1 MAISREEMAIIRMC
15 NRPTLHVTKGALV
28 GLSDMGFM
36 SGSDKSSKHYEITWT
51 PEGIDEYDL
60 NPCIIKKG
68 QLADCNGRVYASLKP
83 TDVWNTYTPP
93 VMRAIPATMDGRTA
107 ELIVRVMS
115 NLGGVAETAKV
126 EVMET
131 HIRIC
136 DNLVID
142 RHYIPI
148 ASYHQ
153 ASNEIATI
161 AKPIYGQLG
170 YMIGKEKVY
179 AIDEYRGVIGSFS
192 TLRFN
197 MPPTNNL
204 TMSWSGKLAPWQI
217 LARFAI
223 EECGLYSLYFTK
235 DEIVATS
242 RKHAIYVRKGA

>member
-15 NRPTLHVTKGALV
+15 NRPTLHITKGALV

-36 SGSDKSSKHYEITWT
+36 SGSDKSSKHYELVWE
-51 PEGIDEYDL
+51 PEGLDEYSL

-68 QLADCNGRVYASLKP
+68 KLVDCNGRVYASLEP

-93 VMRAIPATMDGRTA
+93 VMRPIAAPMDGQTA

-115 NLGGVAETAKV
+115 NLASACETAKL

-136 DNLVID
+136 DNLAID
-142 RHYIPI
+142 RRYIPI
-148 ASYHQ
+148 ASYN
-153 ASNEIATI
+153 ASNEIAII

-170 YMIGKEKVY
+170 YMIGKEKTYVL
-179 AIDEYRGVIGSFS
+179 EGYRGIIGTFS

-197 MPPTNNL
+197 MPPTSNL
-204 TMSWSGKLAPWQI
+204 TMSWSGKLTPWEI
-217 LARFAI
+217 LARFATD
-223 EECGLYSLYFTK
+223 EAGLYSLYFTK

>member
-1 MAISREEMAIIRMC
+1 MAISHEDMAIIRMC
-15 NRPTLHVTKGALV
+15 NHPTLHITKGALV
-28 GLSDMGFM
+28 GLSDIGFM
-36 SGSDKSSKHYEITWT
+36 SGSDKSAKHYELVWE
-51 PEGIDEYDL
+51 PEGLDEYGL
-60 NPCIIKKG
+60 TSCIIKKG
-68 QLADCNGRVYASLKP
+68 KIVDCNDRVYASLKP
-83 TDVWNTYTPP
+83 TDVWNKYTPP
-93 VMRAIPATMDGRTA
+93 VTRAIAATLDGQTA

-115 NLGGVAETAKV
+115 NLVSVRETATL

-142 RHYIPI
+142 RRYIPI

-153 ASNEIATI
+153 ESNKMATI

-170 YMIGKEKVY
+170 YMIGKEKAY
-179 AIDEYRGVIGSFS
+179 ALDEYRGIIGTFN

-197 MPPTNNL
+197 MPPTSNL
-204 TMSWSGKLAPWQI
+204 ITSWSGKLAPWEI

-223 EECGLYSLYFTK
+223 EEGGLYSLYFTK

>member
-15 NRPTLHVTKGALV
+15 NQPTLHITKGALV
-28 GLSDMGFM
+28 GLSSMGFM
-36 SGSDKSSKHYEITWT
+36 SGSDKSSKHYELVWE
-51 PEGIDEYDL
+51 PEGIDEYGL
-60 NPCIIKKG
+60 NPCLIKKG
-68 QLADCNGRVYASLKP
+68 KLVDCNGRVYASLAP
-83 TDVWNTYTPP
+83 TDVWTRYTPP
-93 VMRAIPATMDGRTA
+93 VMRAVPATIDGQTA

-115 NLGGVAETAKV
+115 NLVSVLETAKL

-136 DNLVID
+136 DDLAID
-142 RHYIPI
+142 RRYIPI

-153 ASNEIATI
+153 ESNEIATI

-179 AIDEYRGVIGSFS
+179 ALDGYRGVIGTFS

-197 MPPTNNL
+197 MPPTSNL

>member
-1 MAISREEMAIIRMC
+1 MAISREEMTIVRMC
-15 NRPTLHVTKGALV
+15 NQPTLHITKGALV
-28 GLSDMGFM
+28 GLSSMGFM
-36 SGSDKSSKHYEITWT
+36 SGSDKSSKHYELVWE
-51 PEGIDEYDL
+51 PEGIDEYGL

-68 QLADCNGRVYASLKP
+68 KLADCNGRVYASLVP
-83 TDVWNTYTPP
+83 TETWSRYTPAP
-93 VMRAIPATMDGRTA
+93 MRPIAAPMDGQTA

-115 NLGGVAETAKV
+115 NLASVGETAKL

-142 RHYIPI
+142 RRYIPI
-148 ASYHQ
+148 ASYN

-170 YMIGKEKVY
+170 YMIGKEKIY
-179 AIDEYRGVIGSFS
+179 TLNGYRGIIGTFS

-197 MPPTNNL
+197 MPPTSNL
-204 TMSWSGKLAPWQI
+204 TMSWSGKLTPWEI

-223 EECGLYSLYFTK
+223 DEAGLYSLYFTK

>member
-15 NRPTLHVTKGALV
+15 NHPTLHITKGALV

-36 SGSDKSSKHYEITWT
+36 SGSDKSSKHYELVWE
-51 PEGIDEYDL
+51 PEGIDEYSL
-60 NPCIIKKG
+60 NPCLIKKG
-68 QLADCNGRVYASLKP
+68 KLVDCNGRVYASLEP
-83 TDVWNTYTPP
+83 TEAWNRYTPP
-93 VMRAIPATMDGRTA
+93 VMRAIAAPMDGQTA

-115 NLGGVAETAKV
+115 NLANSFETAKV

-131 HIRIC
+131 HIRVC
-136 DNLVID
+136 DNLAID
-142 RHYIPI
+142 RRYIPI
-148 ASYHQ
+148 ASYNT
-153 ASNEIATI
+153 SNEIATI

-170 YMIGKEKVY
+170 YMIGREKIY
-179 AIDEYRGVIGSFS
+179 ALDGYRGIIGTFS

-197 MPPTNNL
+197 MPPTSNL

-223 EECGLYSLYFTK
+223 YFTK